1 MATFYQRGP
10 YQWEASV
17 RRKGFPQ
24 ERKTLESKKEAQ
36 DWARE
41 VERAMRLG
49 QYVPMG
55 KSEKAIFGD
64 LIDRYAREVSPS
76 KKNCTSET
84 QILARIKAR
93 LGQYSLVAITSELV
107 CKVRDELV
115 DGGRAAS
122 TVNHY
127 LNAIS
132 VVIDMAIKEWGYPM
146 SANPVAN
153 VSRPAQPNGRDRR
166 LLPGEEKRILREC
179 RRYRNPV
186 LEPLV
191 CLALETAMRQG
202 ELFGLVW
209 ENIDFKKSVAMLRDT
224 KNGEDRSVPLSPEAV
239 LLLTKLRSPS
249 EGVTVLT
256 RGKVFRANTA
266 ATRIAFMRAIE
277 RARKKYLA
285 ACERAGVEADP
296 RILVDLT
303 FHDLRHEA
311 TSRLFER
318 DVFDMMEISSIT
330 GHKTLSMLKRYT
342 HLRAENLA
350 KKLAR

>member
-10 YQWEASV
+10 YQWEVSI
-17 RRKGFPQ
+17 RREGFPK
-24 ERKTLESKKEAQ
+24 ERKTFESKRDAQ

-41 VERAMRLG
+41 VERAMRIG

-55 KSEKAIFGD
+55 KSERMIFGD
-64 LIDRYAREVSPS
+64 LVDRYTREISPS
-76 KKNCTSET
+76 KKNWKSET
-84 QILARIKAR
+84 EILARIKAR

-107 CKVRDELV
+107 CQVRDELV
-115 DGGRAAS
+115 DAGRAAS

-132 VVIDMAIKEWGYPM
+132 VVIDMAIKEWGYPL

-153 VSRPAQPNGRDRR
+153 VSRPSQPNGRDRR

-179 RRYRNPV
+179 RRYKNPV

-191 CLALETAMRQG
+191 RLALQTAMRQG

-209 ENIDFKKSVAMLRDT
+209 ENVDFKKSVAMLRDT
-224 KNGEDRSVPLSPEAV
+224 KNGEDRAVPLSSEAV
-239 LLLTKLRSPS
+239 RVLMGLKSPS
-249 EGVTVLT
+249 EGVAALP
-256 RGKVFRANTA
+256 RGKVFKANIA
-266 ATRIAFMRAIE
+266 ATRIAFMRAVE

-285 ACERAGVEADP
+285 ACKRINVEPDQ
-296 RILVDLT
+296 RFLVDLT

-318 DVFDMMEISSIT
+318 NVFDMMEIASIT
-330 GHKTLSMLKRYT
+330 GHKTLAMLKRYT
-342 HLRAENLA
+342 HLRAEDLA
-350 KKLAR
+350 KRLG

>member
-10 YQWEASV
+10 YQWEAAI
-17 RRKGFPQ
+17 RREGFPK
-24 ERKTLESKKEAQ
+24 ERKTFESKRDAQ

-64 LIDRYAREVSPS
+64 LIDRYAREISPS

-107 CKVRDELV
+107 CKVRDELI

-132 VVIDMAIKEWGYPM
+132 VVIDMAIKEWGYPLP
-146 SANPVAN
+146 ANPVAN

-191 CLALETAMRQG
+191 RLALETAMRQG

-239 LLLTKLRSPS
+239 LLLSKLRSPS
-249 EGVTVLT
+249 EGVTALT

-285 ACERAGVEADP
+285 ACERFGMEADP
-296 RILVDLT
+296 RFLVDLT

-350 KKLAR
+350 KKLAG